1 MRTEYLIIVKQENT
15 FCNSKEAF
23 LSFLKVDSSIQIS
36 RNIIQ
41 YSEAKS
47 SHTIKAKFLVE
58 TGLIPSQLE
67 RYFHLILESTQNE
80 NEQAFVNLCATV
92 KEIALRIN
100 PKATRVNTLWDEI
113 GQNYA
118 IKAYPL
124 INEIENLMR
133 KLISKFML
141 INVGMSWSQESIDH
155 EILEKIENR
164 HGEQDSYLD
173 ILQKTDFIHL
183 SEVLFKKYRTLKL
196 NELDRILLNGD
207 LTLETFDQIKKI
219 LPRSNWERHFSKII
233 DYDEDQLKKKW
244 KLLYDLRNDV
254 AHNRYINESDFKK
267 IRGLANEIRDVLVE
281 TINKLDKIDLT
292 DDDKENIISSYDPNS
307 PNSLQAQNFIAESA
321 VTEWYINN
329 YEPIQLKLASS
340 PMDHFDLFIES
351 EDNKIAVEIK
361 HVFSGSLSKMLN
373 LLRNR
378 HIGRA
383 NKMLSENQITE
394 FHIVIV
400 IRDFMD
406 VTSKEK
412 LLWYIADFQRT
423 LNSNIK
429 FFVGYLDDESKFV
442 AFIFDSS

>member
-183 SEVLFKKYRTLKL
+183 SEVLFKKYRH
-196 NELDRILLNGD
+196 GS
-207 LTLETFDQIKKI
+207 FF
-219 LPRSNWERHFSKII
+219 FS
-233 DYDEDQLKKKW
+233 
-244 KLLYDLRNDV
+244 
-254 AHNRYINESDFKK
+254 
-267 IRGLANEIRDVLVE
+267 
-281 TINKLDKIDLT
+281 
-292 DDDKENIISSYDPNS
+292 P
-307 PNSLQAQNFIAESA
+307 SLQ
-321 VTEWYINN
+321 VC
-329 YEPIQLKLASS
+329 
-340 PMDHFDLFIES
+340 
-351 EDNKIAVEIK
+351 
-361 HVFSGSLSKMLN
+361 
-373 LLRNR
+373 
-378 HIGRA
+378 
-383 NKMLSENQITE
+383 
-394 FHIVIV
+394 
-400 IRDFMD
+400 
-406 VTSKEK
+406 
-412 LLWYIADFQRT
+412 
-423 LNSNIK
+423 
-429 FFVGYLDDESKFV
+429 
-442 AFIFDSS
+442 DS